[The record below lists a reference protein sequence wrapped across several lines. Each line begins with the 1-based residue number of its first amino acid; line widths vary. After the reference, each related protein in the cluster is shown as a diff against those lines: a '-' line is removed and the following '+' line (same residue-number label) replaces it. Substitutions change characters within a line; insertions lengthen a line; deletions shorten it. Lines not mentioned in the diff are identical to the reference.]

1 MEYKIERI
9 RNIGI
14 IAHIDAGKT
23 TLTERILYYTGK
35 VHRMGEVD
43 EGSATMD
50 YLEQEK
56 KRGITIVSAATTCY
70 WKGHRINIIDTPG
83 HVDFTVEVERSL
95 RVLDG
100 GVVIFSAVEGVEPQS
115 ETVWRQANRY
125 GVPRI
130 VFVNKLDRTGSD
142 FYRTVKQIEEK
153 LKARPLVITIP
164 LGEESEFRGVVDV
177 IKMKAYVWHEETLGA
192 TYDTI
197 DIPDELKKKA
207 EEYREKLIEHLAD
220 FDERITVKYLEGE
233 EIRPSEIKTALR
245 EATIKTF
252 GFPVFC
258 GAALRNKGVQPV
270 LDGVID
276 YLPSPADLP
285 PIKGENPKT
294 GKEVERKPSL
304 DEPFSALVF
313 KIVSDPHGRLSYA
326 RVYSGRIEAGKTV
339 LNVSTGKRERISKI
353 FLMHADRRTEMKEAK
368 AGEIVAFVGLRTTK
382 TGDTITDQK
391 HPIYLEPPVIPE
403 PVISVA
409 IEPRTRADQ
418 DKLSLALQRMA
429 DEDPTFR
436 IRRDPETGQTLI
448 SGMGELH
455 LEIIV
460 DRMKK
465 DYRVDVRVGQP
476 RVAYRETIKDV
487 AEGEGK
493 FIKQTGG
500 AGMYGHVILRLE
512 PHPEGK
518 HFEFVDET
526 KGGVI
531 PPQFVQPIKEGIEE
545 AMETGGLA
553 GYPVI
558 KIRAVLTGGSWHEV
572 DSNDMAFKI
581 AASMAFRE
589 AYMRANPVLLEPVMR
604 IEVMVP
610 HDYLG
615 GVIEDLNSRR
625 ARILEIEHRPD
636 FQIVHAIGPLSEF
649 FGYATTLRSLTK
661 GRGSYMMQFD
671 HYAEIPPE
679 EHEKIL
685 FRVRGY

>member
-153 LKARPLVITIP
+153 LKARPLVVTIP

-233 EIRPSEIKTALR
+233 EIRPSEIRTALR

-294 GKEVERKPSL
+294 GKEEERKPSL

-326 RVYSGRIEAGKTV
+326 RVYSGRVEAGKTV

-418 DKLSLALQRMA
+418 DKL
-429 DEDPTFR
+429 
-436 IRRDPETGQTLI
+436 
-448 SGMGELH
+448 
-455 LEIIV
+455 
-460 DRMKK
+460 
-465 DYRVDVRVGQP
+465 
-476 RVAYRETIKDV
+476 
-487 AEGEGK
+487 
-493 FIKQTGG
+493 
-500 AGMYGHVILRLE
+500 
-512 PHPEGK
+512 
-518 HFEFVDET
+518 
-526 KGGVI
+526 
-531 PPQFVQPIKEGIEE
+531 
-545 AMETGGLA
+545 
-553 GYPVI
+553 
-558 KIRAVLTGGSWHEV
+558 
-572 DSNDMAFKI
+572 
-581 AASMAFRE
+581 
-589 AYMRANPVLLEPVMR
+589 
-604 IEVMVP
+604 
-610 HDYLG
+610 
-615 GVIEDLNSRR
+615 
-625 ARILEIEHRPD
+625 
-636 FQIVHAIGPLSEF
+636 
-649 FGYATTLRSLTK
+649 
-661 GRGSYMMQFD
+661 
-671 HYAEIPPE
+671 
-679 EHEKIL
+679 
-685 FRVRGY
+685 